1 MVTRVRSSRL
11 PRFARNEFV
20 MVPLGALGFALVFSW
35 PMLGH
40 LATPGA
46 MDDWDV
52 MMGLKWVSY
61 ETIVKFH
68 QLPLWDPYKCG
79 GLPML
84 GNPQSQIISPF
95 FLLTLLHGPFLGTHL
110 QMIVSLAIAWSGG
123 YVLARLIGIS
133 PLGAVAA
140 ATVFPASSWF
150 YLKLGI
156 GHIWGLEATYTPWGL
171 AAAWVASER
180 HSYRY
185 AALGGAVFALMFLG
199 SGPDA
204 LVYNGVGLAALML
217 GLAMVRKSW
226 WPLWLL
232 VALGLFTVG
241 FAAIKLVPAYLL
253 MLAHPRP
260 TSGELE
266 VNDARLLLIMLFS
279 PDQSLFR
286 GLSNGWGFWECG
298 AYIGIFAV
306 PAILGLMKARRAAP
320 WIIAGAILL
329 LLARGDAQ
337 PLALWPILHK
347 LPMFDSVRLPSRFL
361 VPFTLV
367 VGMLAGYGI
376 DWLAERWTNWGASI
390 GLAVMVLAT
399 VNCLLVG
406 SPDLEWVLQYPAQPA
421 APARVFHQIAHGP
434 GNNSMLIPAM
444 ENTGVVDC
452 YDYTQWN
459 TNVQALGEPGYRGE
473 QYMKGAGSVRLLDWS
488 PNALSFEVDT
498 PAPSALV
505 INQNYDS
512 SWRVTSGAGSVYSE
526 GDLIGVHVPAGK
538 TRITLR
544 YVSIPA
550 IVGAII
556 SLLTIC
562 AMVIVIRYDR
572 ARRQLREVPPQIDPQ
587 INPIDAV

>member
-1 MVTRVRSSRL
+1 MVMRVRSSRL

-20 MVPLGALGFALVFSW
+20 MVPLGALAFALVFSW

-40 LATPGA
+40 LTTPGSMA
-46 MDDWDV
+46 DWD
-52 MMGLKWVSY
+52 MLIGIKWASY

-95 FLLTLLHGPFLGTHL
+95 FPLTLLYGPFLGTHL
-110 QMIVSLAIAWSGG
+110 QMILSLGVAWSGG
-123 YVLARLIGIS
+123 YVLARVIGIS

-150 YLKLGI
+150 YLTLGI
-156 GHIWGLEATYTPWGL
+156 GHVWGLEATYAPWGY

-180 HSYRY
+180 HVYRY

-199 SGPDA
+199 SGPDG
-204 LVYNGVGLAALML
+204 LVYSGVGLAVLML

-226 WPLWLL
+226 WPLWML
-232 VALGLFTVG
+232 VALGLFAVG

-253 MLAHPRP
+253 LLAHPRL
-260 TSGELE
+260 TAGELQ

-279 PDQSLFR
+279 QDQSLFR

-298 AYIGIFAV
+298 AYIGIFAI
-306 PAILGLMKARRAAP
+306 PATVGLMKTRRAAP
-320 WIIAGAILL
+320 WIFAGAILL

-337 PLALWPILHK
+337 PLALWPILHG

-367 VGMLAGYGI
+367 VGMLAGYGT
-376 DWLAERWTNWGASI
+376 DWLAERWPNWGAPI

-399 VNCLLVG
+399 VNCLLIG
-406 SPDLEWVLQYPAQPA
+406 PQDLESVLQYPARPA

-434 GNNSMLIPAM
+434 GNNGMLIPAM

-459 TNVQALGEPGYRGE
+459 TNVHASDRPGYRGE
-473 QYMKGAGSVRLLDWS
+473 VYLLGRGSVELERWT
-488 PNALSFEVDT
+488 PNALTYSVSVPAAGEV
-498 PAPSALV
+498 V
-505 INQNYDS
+505 VNQNYDRW
-512 SWRVTSGAGSVYSE
+512 WRVVAGRGAVVNENG
-526 GDLIGVHVPAGK
+526 LIGVRVLAATQNVTIAYRDYGAL
-538 TRITLR
+538 IGMLMTLAT
-544 YVSIPA
+544 I
-550 IVGAII
+550 G
-556 SLLTIC
+556 LTI
-562 AMVIVIRYDR
+562 VLW
-572 ARRQLREVPPQIDPQ
+572 RREKL
-587 INPIDAV
+587 

>member
-1 MVTRVRSSRL
+1 MVTRVWPSRL
-11 PRFARNEFV
+11 RRFARNEFV

-40 LATPGA
+40 LTIPGA
-46 MDDWDV
+46 PDDWDV
-52 MMGLKWVSY
+52 MMGIKWASY
-61 ETIVKFH
+61 NTIVKFH

-84 GNPQSQIISPF
+84 GNPQSQILSPF
-95 FLLTLLHGPFLGTHL
+95 FPLTLLYGPFLGTHL
-110 QMIVSLAIAWSGG
+110 QMIVSLAVAWSGG

-156 GHIWGLEATYTPWGL
+156 GHVWGLEATYTPWGF

-180 HSYRY
+180 HLYRY
-185 AALGGAVFALMFLG
+185 AALAGAIFALMFLG

-204 LVYNGVGLAALML
+204 LVYNGVGLAVLML
-217 GLAMVRKSW
+217 GLAIVRKSW
-226 WPLWLL
+226 WPLWMLL
-232 VALGLFTVG
+232 ALGLFTVG

-253 MLAHPRP
+253 LLAHPRL
-260 TSGELE
+260 TIGDLE
-266 VNDARLLLIMLFS
+266 VNDARLLLTMLFS

-298 AYIGIFAV
+298 AYIGLFAV
-306 PAILGLMKARRAAP
+306 PAILGSVNGRRAAP
-320 WIIAGAILL
+320 WIIAGALLL
-329 LLARGDAQ
+329 LLARGDAE
-337 PLALWPILHK
+337 PLALWPILHR
-347 LPMFDSVRLPSRFL
+347 LPIFDWVRLPTRFL

-367 VGMLAGYGI
+367 IGMLAGHGI
-376 DWLAERWTNWGASI
+376 DWLATRWANWGGSI
-390 GLAVMVLAT
+390 GLAVTVLAT

-406 SPDLEWVLQYPAQPA
+406 PPDLESALQNPAQPA
-421 APARVFHQIAHGP
+421 APAPVFHQIAHGP

-444 ENTGVVDC
+444 ENAGVVDC

-459 TNVQALGEPGYRGE
+459 TNVRAQDQPGYRGE
-473 QYMKGAGSVRLLDWS
+473 QYMKGAGSVQLLDWS

-498 PAPSALV
+498 PSPSSLV

-512 SWRVTSGAGSVYSE
+512 SWRVTSGAGEVYSE
-526 GDLIGVHVPAGK
+526 DDLIGVRVPAGK
-538 TRITLR
+538 TRLTLR

-562 AMVIVIRYDR
+562 ATVIAIRYDR
-572 ARRQLREVPPQIDPQ
+572 ALRQIREVHTQVDQIEV
-587 INPIDAV
+587 A